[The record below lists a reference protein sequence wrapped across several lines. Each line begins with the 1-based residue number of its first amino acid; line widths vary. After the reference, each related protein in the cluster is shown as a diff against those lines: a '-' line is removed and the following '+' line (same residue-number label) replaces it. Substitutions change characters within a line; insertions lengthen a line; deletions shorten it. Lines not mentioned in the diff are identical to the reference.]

1 MFPQDRQGVEMRTF
15 IRHPSDIPIDVIF
28 EGLVERK
35 EEYLA
40 NVSIGGL
47 AFSSATP
54 LEENSSIVV
63 RIPLVRPAFEARGRV
78 IWCRKENDHF
88 DIGVE
93 FLETKDGFRI
103 RMVEQ
108 ICHIEHY
115 KNEIKRKEGRD
126 LSGKE
131 AALEWI
137 NKFAGSF
144 QKEQLVEKAKE

>member
-1 MFPQDRQGVEMRTF
+1 MRTF
-15 IRHPSDIPIDVIF
+15 IRHPSDIPIHVVS
-28 EGLVERK
+28 EGMAAKK
-35 EEYLA
+35 EDYLT

-47 AFSSATP
+47 AFSSNVP
-54 LEENSSIVV
+54 FDENSSIVV
-63 RIPLVRPAFEARGRV
+63 RISLVRPAFEARGRI
-78 IWCRKENDHF
+78 IWCRKEEDHF
-88 DIGVE
+88 DVGVE

-144 QKEQLVEKAKE
+144 QEEQLVEKAQEK